1 MDDATRI
8 AAAQP
13 NAGRQE
19 ANTDDLPAVSS
30 ELGSYMSGKTVLLRY
45 DEAEGTWFRMEPR
58 SAVTAGERLLAL
70 PEFRPEI
77 TLSSSV
83 HVDIS
88 GGTQVAMSAGD
99 KLQADGLPAAA
110 ANVPGIE
117 LVYGRII
124 LMNTSS
130 AQQQVRLKLGPSVGD
145 ARLARNATLAIE
157 VERQYVPGNDPRKAP
172 APVMARLFAP
182 AGGIEWHDASGE
194 VTVDKTSRW
203 TIFQGQTSDVEA
215 DPSPPD
221 WIDREPVMHL
231 SEQRFG
237 APVVES
243 TLVTD
248 RPVDIQLL
256 ELFKGRDRKEVKS
269 LVARSSIYVGLFAPF
284 VDALRDSQL
293 KWPTWKTH
301 IETLRAAMAHSPE
314 SAEKVWES
322 LAEQRGRQA
331 ANDLY
336 EMLCGYNA
344 DQIGRTPE
352 EMKVGAISQLI
363 DRLENDSLDYRVLA
377 VYDLWEVTGK
387 QLMPNPA
394 ANATVRKQ
402 NVRRWRDRLESG
414 ELRPVARQ

>member
-1 MDDATRI
+1 M
-8 AAAQP
+8 
-13 NAGRQE
+13 
-19 ANTDDLPAVSS
+19 
-30 ELGSYMSGKTVLLRY
+30 
-45 DEAEGTWFRMEPR
+45 
-58 SAVTAGERLLAL
+58 
-70 PEFRPEI
+70 
-77 TLSSSV
+77 
-83 HVDIS
+83 
-88 GGTQVAMSAGD
+88 
-99 KLQADGLPAAA
+99 
-110 ANVPGIE
+110 E
-117 LVYGRII
+117 LVYGRVI
-124 LMNTSS
+124 LINTSN
-130 AQQQVRLKLGPSVGD
+130 AEQVVRLKLGPSVGE

-182 AGGIEWHDASGE
+182 EGGVEWRDASGQMTAE
-194 VTVDKTSRW
+194 NSSRW
-203 TIFQGQTSDVEA
+203 TIFQGQTSEVEA

-221 WIDREPVMHL
+221 WIDQEPVVHL

-243 TLVTD
+243 TLVSD

-293 KWPTWKTH
+293 KWPIWKSH
-301 IETLRAAMAHSPE
+301 IETLRAAMAHGPE
-314 SAEKVWES
+314 SAEMVWQS

-331 ANDLY
+331 ASDLY

-344 DQIGRTPE
+344 DQIGRTPD

-377 VYDLWEVTGK
+377 VYDLWEITGK

-394 ANATVRKQ
+394 ANVTVRKQ
-402 NVRRWRDRLESG
+402 NVRRWRDRLDSG